1 MNWSSDTQVK
11 AGKGQTPGTKG
22 LFPPDFVWDTQ
33 AHVQHHGPRTRRD
46 PWLGHALDPGV
57 QVPD

>member
-1 MNWSSDTQVK
+1 MNKSSDAQVK

-33 AHVQHHGPRTRRD
+33 AHGSVPWAPGP
-46 PWLGHALDPGV
+46 
-57 QVPD
+57 